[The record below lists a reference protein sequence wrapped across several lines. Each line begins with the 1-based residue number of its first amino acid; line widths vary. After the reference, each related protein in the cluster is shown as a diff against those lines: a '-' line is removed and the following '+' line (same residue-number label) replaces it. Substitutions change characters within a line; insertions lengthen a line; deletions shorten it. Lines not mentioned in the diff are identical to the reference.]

1 MDEKKKNPS
10 LEIELKES
18 VAEGV
23 YSNMS
28 VLSHSSSE
36 FVLDFISLL
45 PGVNKAQVR
54 SRVIMVPEHA
64 KRLLHI
70 LHDNINRYEANFGE
84 IEMKKAEVFPPVE
97 KIKTKCDA

>member
-1 MDEKKKNPS
+1 MEDNKKNPS

-54 SRVIMVPEHA
+54 SRVIMAPEHA

-70 LHDNINRYEANFGE
+70 LHDNINRYEANFGKIE
-84 IEMKKAEVFPPVE
+84 ISKAGNVPPVG
-97 KIKTKCDA
+97 KINTKCDA

>member
-1 MDEKKKNPS
+1 MDDKKKTPS

-18 VAEGV
+18 VAEGI

-28 VLSHSSSE
+28 LLSHSSSE

-45 PGVNKAQVR
+45 PGVHKAQVR
-54 SRVIMVPEHA
+54 SRVIMAPEHA

-70 LHDNINRYEANFGE
+70 LRDNINRYEANFGE
-84 IEMKKAEVFPPVE
+84 IEIKRVDPFPSIE
-97 KIKTKCDA
+97 KIRTQGDA

>member
-1 MDEKKKNPS
+1 MDDKKKNPS

-28 VLSHSSSE
+28 LLSHSSSE
-36 FVLDFISLL
+36 FVFDFISLL

-54 SRVIMVPEHA
+54 SRVIMAPEHA

-70 LHDNINRYEANFGE
+70 LHENINGYEANFGE
-84 IEMKKAEVFPPVE
+84 IELKRVETFPPIG
-97 KIKTKCDA
+97 KIRTRGDA

>member
-1 MDEKKKNPS
+1 MEDKKKNPS

-28 VLSHSSSE
+28 LLSHSSSE
-36 FVLDFISLL
+36 FVFDFISLL

-54 SRVIMVPEHA
+54 SRVIMAPEHA

-70 LHDNINRYEANFGE
+70 LRDNINRYEANFGE
-84 IEMKKAEVFPPVE
+84 IEIKRIDALPPIE
-97 KIKTKCDA
+97 KIRTKGDA

>member
-1 MDEKKKNPS
+1 MEEKKKNPS

-28 VLSHSSSE
+28 LLSHSSSE

-54 SRVIMVPEHA
+54 SRVIMAPEHA

-70 LHDNINRYEANFGE
+70 LRDNITRYEANFGE
-84 IEMKKAEVFPPVE
+84 IEINKAGNFPPVG
-97 KIKTKCDA
+97 KINTKCDA

>member
-1 MDEKKKNPS
+1 MDDMKKNPS

-54 SRVIMVPEHA
+54 SRVIMAPEHA

-70 LHDNINRYEANFGE
+70 LHDNINRYESTFGE
-84 IEMKKAEVFPPVE
+84 IEIQKNGNIPPVG
-97 KIKTKCDA
+97 KIKPKCDA

>member
-1 MDEKKKNPS
+1 MDDKKKNPS

-28 VLSHSSSE
+28 LIAHSSSE

-54 SRVIMVPEHA
+54 SRVIMAPEHA
-64 KRLLHI
+64 KRLMLI
-70 LHDNINRYEANFGE
+70 LRDNINRYETNFGE
-84 IEMKKAEVFPPVE
+84 IEIKKAEIFPPIG
-97 KIKTKCDA
+97 KIKTKGDA

>member
-1 MDEKKKNPS
+1 MDNNKKNPS
-10 LEIELKES
+10 LEIELKET

-23 YSNMS
+23 YANMS

-54 SRVIMVPEHA
+54 SRVIMAPEHA
-64 KRLLHI
+64 KRLMLI

-84 IEMKKAEVFPPVE
+84 IEMKKAETFPPIG